1 MYRSSICNTWMVS
14 CKSLHDVSSRD
25 LSHGHWGCWRR
36 NPPQRPA
43 CWQMLM
49 HGWAMWWMLMDL
61 VVTQAQA
68 LLPCR
73 ICQSQWG
80 SHWGLHHR
88 QLKGSGQEQ
97 QELMFRYLGHNGFL
111 SACSIRSVW
120 KSNLF
125 PAFRLPGGVTMRVDS
140 SRPCGKTWSVSRRP
154 VGGVNKAWP
163 RMSKNLQYFPRT
175 NHRGE
180 LLPNHHLVET

>member
-1 MYRSSICNTWMVS
+1 MVCMYTFNGFQLPHIATTLGFVVLGADSDQHWFP
-14 CKSLHDVSSRD
+14 SLSR
-25 LSHGHWGCWRR
+25 
-36 NPPQRPA
+36 
-43 CWQMLM
+43 
-49 HGWAMWWMLMDL
+49 
-61 VVTQAQA
+61 
-68 LLPCR
+68 
-73 ICQSQWG
+73 WG
-80 SHWGLHHR
+80 SYWGLR
-88 QLKGSGQEQ
+88 RRRLEGSGQEQ

-125 PAFRLPGGVTMRVDS
+125 PAFRLPGGVTTRVDS

-154 VGGVNKAWP
+154 VSGVNKAWP